1 MIVEIGEFNN
11 TYRKWSIKHPGRLFN
26 FRTKRGGASNRY
38 EAFIRR
44 GRLFLI

>member
-1 MIVEIGEFNN
+1 MLNVMITVNDLLN
-11 TYRKWSIKHPGRLFN
+11 ARDVLFN
-26 FRTKRGGASNRY
+26 FRTKRGGGGGGGASNRY